1 MLTKYTDEDVINAYK
16 FFGFNKI
23 VTHKKIRDV
32 FEELANKHHP
42 DNGGDEEKMSEI
54 NYHHDAIK
62 NFFKSHKKLSKN
74 TRLNKEF
81 HEIFDNIEIPVIE
94 DEAIEEATINEDAES
109 EEIALSEE
117 NRDKIDWFD
126 SDQYKVSEI
135 SQIII
140 RCEKCGVELP
150 DESVFCYK
158 CGAKI

>member
-1 MLTKYTDEDVINAYK
+1 MKYSVLVSRLSYGEITVEAEN
-16 FFGFNKI
+16 
-23 VTHKKIRDV
+23 R
-32 FEELANKHHP
+32 
-42 DNGGDEEKMSEI
+42 KM
-54 NYHHDAIK
+54 
-62 NFFKSHKKLSKN
+62 
-74 TRLNKEF
+74 
-81 HEIFDNIEIPVIE
+81 V
-94 DEAIEEATINEDAES
+94 

-117 NRDKIDWFD
+117 NRNKIDWFD